1 MVVLGVAGYR
11 YYSDYEFIEEKLLDW
26 ERCNGNID
34 EIVSGGAAGVDTCA
48 EIFAKKYNKKITVL
62 KPDWNKHGR
71 KAGILRNTDIV
82 EKSTHLIAFPS
93 EKSKG
98 TFDTIRKARNKNISV
113 TVHLVD

>member
-11 YYSDYEFIEEKLLDW
+11 YYSDYEFIEEKLLDQ
-26 ERCNGNID
+26 EKCNGNID

-71 KAGILRNTDIV
+71 KEYSLNCI
-82 EKSTHLIAFPS
+82 S
-93 EKSKG
+93 
-98 TFDTIRKARNKNISV
+98 IRKK
-113 TVHLVD
+113 